1 MDRPKF
7 DMLIE
12 LVNEYDDVEKE
23 KIKNAFQYA
32 KNAHQGQKRQS
43 GEDYIIHPLMVACIL
58 ARMHADSNTICA
70 GLLHDTLEDTK
81 TTKEELISL
90 FNEDITNLVDGVTKF
105 TLVSFNSQEEINC
118 ANTRKIITSITSDP
132 RIIIIKLAD
141 RLHNM
146 RTLDFK
152 NNEKQLKIAKETMNI
167 FVPLASYIGAYHI
180 KTELEDLSFKFLN
193 PDKYHEILEKKF
205 YFEEQVQEN
214 IFEMQLKIHNFLND
228 KNVPNTMKIRTKNI
242 YGIYKK
248 MQKGYTIYEIHDL
261 IALKIVTKEIDDCY
275 KTLGL
280 VHSIYHPINF
290 KFKDYIAS
298 PKTNMYQSLH
308 TTVFG
313 FKNNLVQVQIR
324 TDKMDRLNSYGL
336 TSYWVNNKENA
347 KDIMLDELKSKY
359 QFFKVIE
366 QLDKKCDS
374 NIEFVNLVE
383 KELFS
388 DVIYVYDSNGIVY
401 ELAKGSTI
409 IDFALKIDSNL
420 TNIVFG
426 AYVNNNL
433 VGPNYVLN
441 NNDRVYILYNMNK
454 EKENILSLKK

>member
-1 MDRPKF
+1 MNRPNF
-7 DMLIE
+7 EMLIE

-248 MQKGYTIYEIHDL
+248 MQKGYTIYEMHDL

-308 TTVFG
+308 TSIFG
-313 FKNNLVQVQIR
+313 PFNRLIQCQIR
-324 TDKMDRLNSYGL
+324 TFEMDKIASFGL
-336 TSYWVNNKENA
+336 TAYFDINKDEA
-347 KDIMLDELKSKY
+347 RRIMQEDLKNKY
-359 QFFKVIE
+359 QFFSSLLEINSVFADN
-366 QLDKKCDS
+366 Q
-374 NIEFVNLVE
+374 EFVNQI
-383 KELFS
+383 KNELFS
-388 DVIYVYDSNGIVY
+388 DKVYIYGIDGNIV
-401 ELAKGSTI
+401 ELPKGSTI
-409 IDFALKIDSNL
+409 IDYAFNLDSDIGNTMVGAIVNDEYKDVGYILK
-420 TNIVFG
+420 
-426 AYVNNNL
+426 
-433 VGPNYVLN
+433 
-441 NNDRVYILYNMNK
+441 NNDRVRI
-454 EKENILSLKK
+454 ISDDLSFGPREE

>member
-7 DMLIE
+7 DILIE

-23 KIKNAFQYA
+23 KIKSAFEYA
-32 KNAHQGQKRQS
+32 KYAHQGQKRQS

-58 ARMHADSNTICA
+58 ARMHGDSNTICA

-81 TTKEELISL
+81 TTKEDLISL
-90 FNEDITNLVDGVTKF
+90 FNEDIANLVDGVTKF
-105 TLVSFNSQEEINC
+105 SLVNFNSKEEIEC

-152 NNEKQLKIAKETMNI
+152 TKEKQIKIANETMNI

-193 PDKYHEILEKKF
+193 PSKYHEILEKKH
-205 YFEEQVQEN
+205 YFEEDVREN
-214 IFEMQLKIHNFLND
+214 VFEMQMKIHNFLND
-228 KNVPNTMKIRTKNI
+228 KNVPNKMKIRTKNI

-248 MQKGYTIYEIHDL
+248 MQRGYTFYEMHDL

-275 KTLGL
+275 KVLGL
-280 VHSIYHPINF
+280 VHSMYHPINF

-313 FKNNLVQVQIR
+313 FKNNLVQIQIR
-324 TDKMDRLNSYGL
+324 TNRMDRLNSYGL
-336 TSYWVNNKENA
+336 TSYWENNKENA
-347 KDIMLDELKSKY
+347 KEIMLNELKNKY

-366 QLDKKCDS
+366 YLDNKCESDK
-374 NIEFVNLVE
+374 EFVTLVK

-388 DVIYVYDSNGIVY
+388 DVIYVYDANGVIY

-409 IDFALKIDSNL
+409 IDFAFKINNNL

-441 NNDRVYILYNMNK
+441 NNDRVYILYNKKND
-454 EKENILSLKK
+454 KENVLSLKK